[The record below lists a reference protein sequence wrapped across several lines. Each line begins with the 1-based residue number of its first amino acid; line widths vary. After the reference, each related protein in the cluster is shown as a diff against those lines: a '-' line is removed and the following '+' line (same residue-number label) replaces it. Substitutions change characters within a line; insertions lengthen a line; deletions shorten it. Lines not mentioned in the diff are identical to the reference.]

1 MKKHNELLTQSRRV
15 AYETACL
22 ADNMWSDE
30 LTRLYGNKAG
40 DARYDKRG
48 FATPTLAA
56 LRDIKR
62 QADKT
67 WHAISALDD
76 KRIRRGTQSPH

>member
-76 KRIRRGTQSPH
+76 NQIAA